1 MIILMMIACFAIFA
15 RHVDDTSRISYP
27 GGKCYLYRIY
37 LSDKAGSQY
46 SLQKPEEFLS
56 LRSIKRREKQHLS
69 LDSTDLPISERYI
82 RQICDW
88 GFEIVDKS
96 KWNNTLLLRVRTPKD
111 LKKLEHIPFVKSIK
125 KVFESPDSINRRDRM
140 NYHKTITSFIQD
152 NESFYGS
159 TEFQIKKLNGHKLH
173 EAGYHGEAM
182 MIAVLDGGFMNVD
195 RIPAFHQIQL
205 AGVADFVSP
214 RSQNVF
220 KEMEHGTM
228 VLSVMAAEVEH
239 YYVGAA
245 PRASYVLVRCEDEQT
260 ESLAEEDYW
269 ASAVEYADS
278 LGVDVINSSLGYHG
292 FDDKTMDY
300 KYENLDGKTAMISC
314 TAAKLASKGI
324 ILVNSAGNEGMGSW
338 KKINVPADASDIL
351 TVGAITRSGI
361 NAPFSSIGFTADG
374 RVKPDVMA
382 IGSPASVI
390 TGRGTVINDMGTS
403 FSAPIIAGMVACL
416 WQALPHLNAYEI
428 MSIVK
433 RSSDRYSRP
442 NNIFGYGVPD
452 FWKAYLMGKKDK

>member
-1 MIILMMIACFAIFA
+1 
-15 RHVDDTSRISYP
+15 
-27 GGKCYLYRIY
+27 
-37 LSDKAGSQY
+37 
-46 SLQKPEEFLS
+46 
-56 LRSIKRREKQHLS
+56 
-69 LDSTDLPISERYI
+69 
-82 RQICDW
+82 
-88 GFEIVDKS
+88 
-96 KWNNTLLLRVRTPKD
+96 
-111 LKKLEHIPFVKSIK
+111 
-125 KVFESPDSINRRDRM
+125 
-140 NYHKTITSFIQD
+140 
-152 NESFYGS
+152 
-159 TEFQIKKLNGHKLH
+159 
-173 EAGYHGEAM
+173 
-182 MIAVLDGGFMNVD
+182 
-195 RIPAFHQIQL
+195 
-205 AGVADFVSP
+205 
-214 RSQNVF
+214 
-220 KEMEHGTM
+220 MEHGTM
-228 VLSVMAAEVEH
+228 VLSVMAADVEH

-382 IGSPASVI
+382 IGSPASVL